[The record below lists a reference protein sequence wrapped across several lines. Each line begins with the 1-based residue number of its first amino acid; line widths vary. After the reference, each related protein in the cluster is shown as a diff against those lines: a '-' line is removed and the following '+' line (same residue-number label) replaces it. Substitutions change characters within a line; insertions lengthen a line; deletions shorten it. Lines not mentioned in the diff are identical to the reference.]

1 MPIERRLIIAWRLV
15 ERERRFMSKVAW
27 LAGLSLVAVHVSAVA
42 QADPGRPP
50 MVFFDWG
57 KLEIRSDD
65 KAVLDKVA
73 EQWRAQPGARLVLS
87 GHSDR
92 SGPGWANVRASK
104 RRAIAVQDY
113 LVDQGVPASAM
124 TLQAFGEQRPVVPT
138 EDGVREVQNRRVEI
152 SIVPAG

>member
-1 MPIERRLIIAWRLV
+1 
-15 ERERRFMSKVAW
+15 
-27 LAGLSLVAVHVSAVA
+27 
-42 QADPGRPP
+42 

-92 SGPGWANVRASK
+92 SGPGRANVRASK

-113 LVDQGVPASAM
+113 LVEQGVPASAM

-152 SIVPAG
+152 GIVPAG